1 MYFGTLF
8 QTGRTT
14 GYQAGRNGWN
24 QTAKEFTEEM
34 KKQKQDAG
42 GQAGTEQSLWS
53 AVGWARLSEA
63 ERFKRFN
70 YARDKLGEVMKR
82 WDNFSEPQRAERCE
96 R

>member
-1 MYFGTLF
+1 MM
-8 QTGRTT
+8 TT
-14 GYQAGRNGWN
+14 PIG
-24 QTAKEFTEEM
+24 KEFTGQM
-34 KKQKQDAG
+34 QKRKLDDG

-96 R
+96 RQNKSGRNFLAQS